1 MTKILLTGA
10 SGQLGKALQR
20 ITTSFH
26 VEIPDRTAFDLSDPE
41 SIRKELQHYD
51 FDVLVNAAAYT
62 AVDRAEDDSAQA
74 FRINAESV
82 SEMAKACAQRGA
94 LMCHISTDYVF
105 GKTHCTPILETAAA
119 APEGVYA
126 ASKLKG
132 EELVRA
138 ECPNHIIIRTSWLYG
153 PDGHNFLKTMLRLS
167 ESGNKVQVVV
177 DQVGTPT
184 FVGHL
189 AQAIVEILAQYQ
201 KNKAGFPTGT
211 YHFSN
216 QGVASWYDFA
226 HTIFELTGK
235 KVDLQ
240 PVRSIVFPTK
250 VIRPSYSVL
259 DKQKIRDTFGLDI
272 PHWRA
277 GVHECL
283 EIMKKSK

>member
-10 SGQLGKALQR
+10 SGQLGKALSR
-20 ITTSFH
+20 LATSFH
-26 VEIPDRTAFDLSDPE
+26 VVIPDRTAFDLSDPE
-41 SIRKELQHYD
+41 SIRKELEQND
-51 FDVLVNAAAYT
+51 FDVLLNAAAYT
-62 AVDRAEDDSAQA
+62 AVDRAEDDSVQA
-74 FRINAESV
+74 FKINAESV
-82 SEMAKACAQRGA
+82 GEMAKACAQRGA
-94 LMCHISTDYVF
+94 LMCQISTDYVF
-105 GKTHCTPILETAAA
+105 GKTHCTPILETATA
-119 APEGVYA
+119 APEGVYG

-138 ECPNHIIIRTSWLYG
+138 DCPNHIIIRTSWLYG

-184 FVGHL
+184 YVGHL
-189 AQAIVEILAQYQ
+189 AQAIVDVLAQYQ
-201 KNKAGFPTGT
+201 RNKAGFPNGT

-226 HTIFELTGK
+226 QTIFDLTGK

-240 PVRSIVFPTK
+240 PVRSNVFPTK

-272 PHWRA
+272 PHWRD
-277 GVHECL
+277 GVRECL
-283 EIMKKSK
+283 EIMKESK